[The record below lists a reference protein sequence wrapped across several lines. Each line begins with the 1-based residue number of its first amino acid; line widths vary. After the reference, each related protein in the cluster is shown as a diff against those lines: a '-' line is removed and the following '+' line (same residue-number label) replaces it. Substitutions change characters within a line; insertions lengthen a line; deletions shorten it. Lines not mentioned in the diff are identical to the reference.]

1 MSKPSPSP
9 IQKELNSYEI
19 AAIEYLAAIDSQ
31 LIQSERHL
39 EARLKS
45 IPDAWRQYRIAQTA
59 IAKALDA
66 LYATVP
72 TKVLLHM
79 QRLAKNGEVIIR
91 QKSIT
96 KTNEAQ
102 LVPEDVL
109 KLLINLAMESQ
120 CAICLKDSKE
130 AKRCKL
136 RKGLML
142 IAPPDKVNESGCSYS
157 DVAMQN
163 NLGEYI

>member
-1 MSKPSPSP
+1 MSGKN
-9 IQKELNSYEI
+9 IKELNSYEV
-19 AAIEYLAAIDSQ
+19 AGIEYLAAIDSQ
-31 LIQSERHL
+31 LVHSEKHL
-39 EARLKS
+39 QARLKS

-59 IAKALDA
+59 IEKVLDA

-72 TKVLLHM
+72 VKVLIHM

-96 KTNEAQ
+96 KTNEAH
-102 LVPEDVL
+102 LVPENVL
-109 KLLINLAMESQ
+109 RLLINTAMESQ
-120 CAICLKDSKE
+120 CAICLKRGEE

-142 IAPPDKVNESGCSYS
+142 IAPPDKVNETGCSYS
-157 DVAMQN
+157 DVALQN
-163 NLGEYI
+163 DLGEYI

>member
-1 MSKPSPSP
+1 MSGEN
-9 IQKELNSYEI
+9 IKELNSYEI
-19 AAIEYLAAIDSQ
+19 AGIEYLAAIDSQ
-31 LIQSERHL
+31 LVHSEKHL

-59 IAKALDA
+59 IEKALDA

-79 QRLAKNGEVIIR
+79 QRLASNGEVVIR
-91 QKSIT
+91 HKSIT
-96 KTNEAQ
+96 KTNDAQ

-120 CAICLKDSKE
+120 CAICLKDGKE

-163 NLGEYI
+163 ELGEYI